1 MRISDWSSDVCSSD
15 LGAFVASA
23 DGKAFENRRPHDGS
37 LIGHVAEGGRAEV
50 DAAVSAAR
58 AALDGPWAALSVDE
72 RSDLIRGV
80 ADGIT
85 KRFDDFL
92 AAKMADTGQPRSMMA
107 HAFIPRGPANFMAFA
122 HVLNNVEPGRPA
134 S

>member
-1 MRISDWSSDVCSSD
+1 MNLDQASSLTRPVGSDGSEKSFQHFID
-15 LGAFVASA
+15 GAFVASA

-80 ADGIT
+80 ANGIT
-85 KRFDDFL
+85 KRFDDFV
-92 AAKMADTGQPRSMMA
+92 AARSEEHTSELQSLMRISYA
-107 HAFIPRGPANFMAFA
+107 
-122 HVLNNVEPGRPA
+122 
-134 S
+134 

>member
-1 MRISDWSSDVCSSD
+1 MDS
-15 LGAFVASA
+15 AFVASA
-23 DGKAFENRRPHDGS
+23 DDKAVETRRPYDGS

-72 RSDLIRGV
+72 RPDLIRGV

-85 KRFDDFL
+85 KRFDDFV
-92 AAKMADTGQPRSMMA
+92 AAEMADTDQPSSMMA
-107 HAFIPRGPANFMAFA
+107 DAVTPTAAAN
-122 HVLNNVEPGRPA
+122 L
-134 S
+134 